1 MRDVGNT
8 QSLWVERREDNAAI
22 IWFDVPDAPVNT
34 LQAGFE
40 QDFNHVLEQ
49 LVADKDLEAVVLA
62 SAKKDFIAGADIKM
76 LTQLPDSEAA
86 RQLSHAAQG
95 VMKRVESFPL
105 PIVAAIH
112 GVCLGGG
119 LEVALACQARVAS
132 NSDRT
137 QFGQPEVKL
146 GVIPGV
152 GGTQRLPRLVGLESA
167 LDMIL
172 TGKTVSVS
180 KARAM
185 GLVDEVVPQPVLL
198 EAALA
203 RARELSWKELREK
216 KEGEARSSRGLSQV
230 LGSILNL
237 RKLRT
242 LLLEE
247 NPAGRSVLFNQAKKK
262 VLSHTHGNL
271 PAPLQALE
279 VIRTGIEEGLEAGF
293 KAEVEAFGE
302 LAVSTKARNLMALFL
317 ARTALKKD
325 AGTEAEVSSREV
337 HKVGVL
343 GAGLMGSGVTYVT
356 AAEAGLPVRLKD
368 VNHEVLRRGL
378 RSVWNSVTEQVQKR
392 RMTLGERD
400 RVLALVRPTTEYT
413 GFKQADV
420 VIEAVSENLEVKHQV
435 LREVEA
441 YGSPE
446 MIFAS
451 NTSTIPIH
459 KIAEA
464 SQHPEAVI
472 GMHYFSPVP
481 KVPLLEVIV
490 TDKSAPEVI
499 ATCVALGKRQNKT
512 VIVVR
517 DGTGFYTT
525 RILGPYINE
534 AIHLLA
540 EGVSIEEIDKALVNF
555 GFPVGP
561 FKLVDEVGIDVV
573 QKIAQILHGAFG
585 GRMKPTLILEKLVEA
600 DRLGKKNGRGFYRY
614 QKVDGTFKGKGKQ
627 IDKSVYPLLDVKPQK
642 KLEANNIAMRC
653 LLPMIN
659 EAVYCYS
666 DGILRS
672 ARDGDVG
679 AVFGL
684 GFPPFLGGPFRFIDN
699 QGISE
704 IVEQLAHYQ
713 DQLGERFTPAPLLV
727 ELAQQRIG
735 FHDEKT
741 PAPGGTL

>member
-1 MRDVGNT
+1 MRDTGNS

-49 LVADKDLEAVVLA
+49 LTADKDLEAVVLA
-62 SAKKDFIAGADIKM
+62 SAKEDFIAGADIKM

-86 RQLSHAAQG
+86 RQLSHTAQG
-95 VMKRVESFPL
+95 VMERVESFPL

-119 LEVALACQARVAS
+119 LEVALACRARVAS
-132 NSDRT
+132 NSRRT

-152 GGTQRLPRLVGLESA
+152 GGTQRLPRLVGLETA

-172 TGKTVSVS
+172 TGKTIPAP

-185 GLVDEVVPQPVLL
+185 GLVDEVVPRPVLL

-203 RARELSWKELREK
+203 RARELAWKELREK
-216 KEGEARSSRGLSQV
+216 KEEEVRSSRRLGQV
-230 LGSILNL
+230 LGSLL
-237 RKLRT
+237 SLGKLRT

-247 NPAGRSVLFNQAKKK
+247 NPAGRSVLFSQAKKK

-293 KAEVEAFGE
+293 KAEVEAFGD

-317 ARTALKKD
+317 ARSALKKD
-325 AGTEAEVSSREV
+325 LGTEAEVTPRAV

-368 VNHEVLRRGL
+368 VSHEVLRQGL
-378 RSVWNSVTEQVQKR
+378 RSLWKAVTEQVQKR

-413 GFKQADV
+413 GFKRADV
-420 VIEAVSENLEVKHQV
+420 VIEAVVENIEVKHQV

-441 YGSPE
+441 HGGPE

-451 NTSTIPIH
+451 NTSSIPIH

-464 SQHPEAVI
+464 SHHPEAVI

-481 KVPLLEVIV
+481 KVPLLEVVV
-490 TDKSAPEVI
+490 TEKTAPEVV

-517 DGTGFYTT
+517 DGAGFYTT

-534 AIHLLA
+534 ATHLLA
-540 EGVSIEEIDKALVNF
+540 EGVSIEDIDRALINF

-561 FKLVDEVGIDVV
+561 IKLLDEVGIDVV
-573 QKIAQILHGAFG
+573 QKIAQILQEAFG
-585 GRMKPTLILEKLVEA
+585 ERMKPTSVLEKLVGA
-600 DRLGKKNGRGFYRY
+600 DRFGKKNGQGFYRY
-614 QKVDGTFKGKGKQ
+614 QKVEGVFKGKQ
-627 IDKSVYPLLDVKPQK
+627 VDKSVYQLLDVKPHK
-642 KLEANNIAMRC
+642 KIEANEIAMRC
-653 LLPMIN
+653 LLPMVN

-699 QGISE
+699 QGTGE
-704 IVEQLAHYQ
+704 IVERLTHYQ
-713 DQLGERFTPAPLLV
+713 KQWGERFTPAPLLV
-727 ELAQQRIG
+727 ELAQQGIG
-735 FHDEKT
+735 LHDKKT
-741 PAPGGTL
+741 PPPGETLP